1 MVYFSINIKN
11 SIFQRRSFGI
21 LDFEGF
27 NAWGSLATVFGGTKQ
42 RKRSDLRDDNLDTA
56 TYTLL
61 PTTFKMELDWKKD
74 EGMGIM
80 SFYKTF

>member
-1 MVYFSINIKN
+1 MLGVTCHRVWRYKTEKN
-11 SIFQRRSFGI
+11 
-21 LDFEGF
+21 
-27 NAWGSLATVFGGTKQ
+27 
-42 RKRSDLRDDNLDTA
+42 SDLRDDNLDTA